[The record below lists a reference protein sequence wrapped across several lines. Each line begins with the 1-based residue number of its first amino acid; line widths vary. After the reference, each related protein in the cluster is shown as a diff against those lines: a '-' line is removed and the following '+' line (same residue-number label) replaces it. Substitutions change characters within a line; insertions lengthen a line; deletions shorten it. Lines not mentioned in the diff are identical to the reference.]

1 MHELLVSLQVMVME
15 ICRGLS
21 QQSSGKR
28 LNMPAL
34 NWQGQLM
41 QIKGPLMDQKS
52 GKKREKDWFQR
63 SDLIPFA
70 SDLGEKK
77 M

>member
-1 MHELLVSLQVMVME
+1 
-15 ICRGLS
+15 
-21 QQSSGKR
+21 
-28 LNMPAL
+28 
-34 NWQGQLM
+34 M

-77 M
+77 NVMIRFEKKKFQVIFLVLA